1 MNSCLSIAADE
12 EGSRRT
18 FDDFSLI
25 WITLGVIAFHFL
37 LIVYYTE
44 DSKIVLP
51 IKPAAK
57 VVVKTVK
64 LKEEPKKLPS
74 MAAQPAIEEFVA
86 AVEQKETAL
95 PKNDLQPTQT
105 PVKEKEEKS
114 HPKVKNK
121 EEKPQ
126 IKVESKKKAVAAPKE
141 KPKGESLPKKET
153 PKQEVQKGKVDDQ
166 KKQLLRKAQE
176 SIAKIDK
183 TSDKVMAKAKEKRTV
198 GLVSPGPVEALTID
212 TQHSVESG
220 LSRGES
226 LYRNQLSAQLK
237 MFLRLPE
244 QGKVEVRL
252 TLLRSGH
259 VAKVQIIG
267 SESEINSSYVKTAL
281 PELTFSPFGVHF
293 GKEKQYTFHI
303 TLTNE

>member
-74 MAAQPAIEEFVA
+74 MAAQSAIEELA
-86 AVEQKETAL
+86 AKETTL
-95 PKNDLQPTQT
+95 PKNDPQPKQS

-114 HPKVKNK
+114 HPKGKNK

-126 IKVESKKKAVAAPKE
+126 IKVESKKKVVAAPKE
-141 KPKGESLPKKET
+141 KPKGESL

-198 GLVSPGPVEALTID
+198 GFVSPGPVEALTID
-212 TQHSVESG
+212 TQHLVESG

-293 GKEKQYTFHI
+293 GKEEQYTFHI